1 MSLEPNMVVDLQ
13 HKLNKLS
20 DESRQL
26 IQEIEQTDSQVSA
39 CDIRIQRL
47 KKRNLM
53 IKEQIQKIED
63 LLLPDIIA

>member
-13 HKLNKLS
+13 HKLNKLN

-26 IQEIEQTDSQVSA
+26 IQEIEHLDLQSGT
-39 CDIRIQRL
+39 CDIRLQRL

-53 IKEQIQKIED
+53 IKEQIHKIED
-63 LLLPDIIA
+63 LLLPNIIA

>member
-1 MSLEPNMVVDLQ
+1 VDLQ

-26 IQEIEQTDSQVSA
+26 IQEIEQIDLHSDT

>member
-1 MSLEPNMVVDLQ
+1 MSLEPSMVVDLQ

>member
-13 HKLNKLS
+13 HKLNKLN

-26 IQEIEQTDSQVSA
+26 IQEIEHLDLQSGA
-39 CDIRIQRL
+39 CDIHLQRL